1 MATTL
6 FLSKRFLPCRVL
18 PPCGGHA
25 SYPAHPKERNMDY
38 IKNHMLIAQIPLFK
52 ELASSVSQEH
62 RLVKWKSAR

>member
-1 MATTL
+1 
-6 FLSKRFLPCRVL
+6 
-18 PPCGGHA
+18 
-25 SYPAHPKERNMDY
+25 MDY